1 MTSQS
6 IYTEYANLS
15 PDHIEWLDGCGAT
28 WESGEI
34 FSKYKM
40 RYMQVVFNGR
50 VFHRQ
55 SLGSDWQ
62 KIPTGSEFCER
73 VAEILG
79 IEKPVFGDKFIKAF
93 EPNEEEINKGIDKA
107 EKEWEVKEKPPLGL
121 TPKYIHDRMRE
132 QEIQEAID
140 RYKLANK
147 EVPEEWLREHFD
159 LISKEGAL
167 AHPHRTYRVLD
178 SLDGVPFDKRIPLSE
193 WIPPF
198 EVEVLFIIGKNFFKG
213 NLNQI
218 TKDEITLR
226 ELGEGEWE
234 IVKTLDG
241 HWMRIV

>member
-6 IYTEYANLS
+6 IYTEYANLT
-15 PDHIEWLDGCGAT
+15 PENIQWLDGCGAK
-28 WESGEI
+28 WKSGEI

-50 VFHRQ
+50 VFHLQ

-107 EKEWEVKEKPPLGL
+107 EKEWEVKE
-121 TPKYIHDRMRE
+121 
-132 QEIQEAID
+132 
-140 RYKLANK
+140 
-147 EVPEEWLREHFD
+147 
-159 LISKEGAL
+159 GAPSY
-167 AHPHRTYRVLD
+167 PHRLYRVLD
-178 SLDGVPFDKRIPLSE
+178 SLGVVPFDKRMPLSE
-193 WIPPF
+193 WIPPMGA
-198 EVEVLFIIGKNFFKG
+198 EVIF
-213 NLNQI
+213 
-218 TKDEITLR
+218 
-226 ELGEGEWE
+226 
-234 IVKTLDG
+234 IVKNEVIPGHVKSIGYNHCIVWAKTNKEEYVPLDG

>member
-6 IYTEYANLS
+6 IYTEYTNLT
-15 PDHIEWLDGCGAT
+15 PDEIQWLDGCGAT
-28 WESGEI
+28 WKSGEI

-50 VFHRQ
+50 VFHLQ

-107 EKEWEVKEKPPLGL
+107 EKEWEVKE
-121 TPKYIHDRMRE
+121 
-132 QEIQEAID
+132 
-140 RYKLANK
+140 
-147 EVPEEWLREHFD
+147 
-159 LISKEGAL
+159 GAPSY
-167 AHPHRTYRVLD
+167 PHRLYRVLD
-178 SLDGVPFDKRIPLSE
+178 SLGVVSFDKRMPLSE
-193 WIPPF
+193 WIPPMGA
-198 EVEVLFIIGKNFFKG
+198 EVIF
-213 NLNQI
+213 
-218 TKDEITLR
+218 
-226 ELGEGEWE
+226 
-234 IVKTLDG
+234 IVKNEVIPGHVKSIGYNHCIVWAKTNKEEYVPLDG

>member
-6 IYTEYANLS
+6 IYTEYTNLT
-15 PDHIEWLDGCGAT
+15 PDEIQWLDGCGAT
-28 WESGEI
+28 WKSGEI

-50 VFHRQ
+50 VFHLQ

-107 EKEWEVKEKPPLGL
+107 EKEWEAKDKVGEDLEKFGIP
-121 TPKYIHDRMRE
+121 
-132 QEIQEAID
+132 IQ
-140 RYKLANK
+140 
-147 EVPEEWLREHFD
+147 PT
-159 LISKEGAL
+159 
-167 AHPHRTYRVLD
+167 HPHCLYRVLG
-178 SLDGVPFDKRIPLSE
+178 SLGDVPFDKRMPLSE
-193 WIPPF
+193 WIPPMGA
-198 EVEVLFIIGKNFFKG
+198 EVIF
-213 NLNQI
+213 
-218 TKDEITLR
+218 
-226 ELGEGEWE
+226 
-234 IVKTLDG
+234 IVKNEVIPGHVKSIGYNHCIVWAKTNKEEYVPLDG